1 MSALSSLLD
10 TYRTIAQTQRE
21 KGTYF
26 EDLIVCYLKN
36 EPKYRD
42 LYESV
47 WTYADWARL
56 QGINAQD
63 AGIDLV
69 AEVRGTGEFHAIQC
83 KLYAADHRLGRDDID
98 RFITASGKTAFTHR
112 LLFSTCLQ
120 WTQHAEEAIENQ
132 TIPVSRIDL
141 YDLET
146 SVIDW
151 SRYQPEQ
158 PTSLRHKK
166 SLMPHQRGAVRD
178 VLAGLQTADRKTHHG
193 LRDGQNL
200 YQPQDC

>member
-10 TYRTIAQTQRE
+10 TYRAIAQTQRE

-42 LYESV
+42 LYENV

-83 KLYAADHRLGRDDID
+83 KLYAADHRIRPQLGSLANRAVFTSGEVAMVSATMRAWLSD
-98 RFITASGKTAFTHR
+98 RAPEI
-112 LLFSTCLQ
+112 STL
-120 WTQHAEEAIENQ
+120 
-132 TIPVSRIDL
+132 P
-141 YDLET
+141 
-146 SVIDW
+146 
-151 SRYQPEQ
+151 
-158 PTSLRHKK
+158 
-166 SLMPHQRGAVRD
+166 
-178 VLAGLQTADRKTHHG
+178 
-193 LRDGQNL
+193 
-200 YQPQDC
+200 